1 MNRTWCFSCGDPVSG
16 DGGRLAPLC
25 ERCRVSGRQV
35 DPASLR
41 WVVRT
46 ADGGARGPMSRDG
59 LVDQLVRK
67 ALAPDD
73 QVARVGGRWARL
85 CEHQDFR
92 RYFLPGTD
100 EAAKLGAEQKAD
112 RKVKD
117 SYLNRRRLKVGGA
130 FLAAVGGVSLAVV
143 SSQRGLLVVPQAWV
157 DQAAGLFSGAT
168 DELGGRIE
176 TAVDADK
183 ALADARA
190 ERTIPGAALVKR
202 LQGQWPDLQEPAAL
216 HITRG
221 RIALWRGTHADAQLA
236 REHFG
241 KAVAAAPRDAEAT
254 SGYARAA
261 ARLAYAEPDLVD
273 DMTVAA
279 ERTAA
284 LAPESPAAFLARSEV
299 AVAGGSPDL
308 ALDLVT
314 RCGDPPDVAGMT
326 GAAVDLDCAVATAA
340 LSHNSAAIGILD
352 ERFPGVYPI
361 LLAKAS
367 AAVAS
372 EDVDQAA
379 AVVRPLTQQYP
390 TESAPWRML
399 LAASLP
405 HGDWDAAIEAGERI
419 RALDAERLP
428 QRRQLAELLLKV
440 RGDAAGA
447 LAEYEVLL
455 AHPLTEK
462 LPGRAA
468 LLTDAAAAAVGAGQ
482 AARGLELCDEALEL
496 DSGAPAA
503 VITRSRALMALGKE
517 KAAQATLKDVDLNRV
532 QGNSGARYHVAAAR
546 IFLDNGLARQAVT
559 ELRGAMDADPTWAP
573 VHLVSAQSRLLVG
586 NLGGAIE
593 DIEKVAFLDKFQ
605 ERRRSP
611 LQEVWYPPIDWRPLR
626 KALEAELAQ
635 DARFAARGPAAVA
648 VVAWYADHGDS
659 RRLLERALE
668 AGAEVPGAYAA
679 RAQDLLAQGDFKGAY
694 RHAEQVLSS
703 GHDLTLLYALKGR
716 SLAALGRRAEANAE
730 FRKATDEPHGM
741 AVVQRLIAETR
752 AAEGRTEDARA
763 AWTEVLKL
771 VPDDLPA
778 RAALLDLRRAGQ

>member
-1 MNRTWCFSCGDPVSG
+1 MNRTWCFSCGDPVKG
-16 DGGRLAPLC
+16 DGSRLAPLC
-25 ERCRVSGRQV
+25 ERCRVSGRRV
-35 DPASLR
+35 DPTSLR

-46 ADGGARGPMSRDG
+46 TDGGARGPLSRDA

-67 ALAPDD
+67 ALAPED

-100 EAAKLGAEQKAD
+100 EASKLGAEQKAD

-117 SYLNRRRLKVGGA
+117 RYVQRRRLKIGGGA
-130 FLAAVGGVSLAVV
+130 VAAVGGIALAVV
-143 SSQRGLLVVPQAWV
+143 SSQRGLLVVPESWV
-157 DQAAGLFSGAT
+157 DQASELFSGAT

-190 ERTIPGAALVKR
+190 ERSIPGDDLVAR
-202 LQGQWPDLQEPAAL
+202 LQAQWPTADQPAVL
-216 HITRG
+216 HITLG
-221 RIALWRGTHADAQLA
+221 KAALWRGTQADAEAA

-241 KAVAAAPRDAEAT
+241 RAIAAAPRDPEAT
-254 SGYARAA
+254 SGYARAV
-261 ARLAYAEPDLVD
+261 ARLAYAEPALVD
-273 DMTVAA
+273 DMTIAA

-284 LAPESPAAFLARSEV
+284 LAPESPAALLARSEV
-299 AVAGGSPDL
+299 ALAGGSPDL

-314 RCGDPPDVAGMT
+314 RCGDPPDVAGMV
-326 GAAVDLDCAVATAA
+326 GAAVDLDCAVATAS
-340 LSHNSAAIGILD
+340 LSHNAAAIGILD
-352 ERFPGVYPI
+352 ARFPNVYPI

-372 EDVDQAA
+372 GDVDRAA
-379 AVVRPLTQQYP
+379 AVVRPLTAQYP
-390 TESAPWRML
+390 AESAPWRLVM
-399 LAASLP
+399 AASLP
-405 HGDWDAAIEAGERI
+405 HGDWGTAIEAGERI
-419 RALDAERLP
+419 RSLDAERLP
-428 QRRQLAELLLKV
+428 ERRQLAELLLKV
-440 RGDAAGA
+440 RGDPRGA

-455 AHPLTEK
+455 AHPLTER
-462 LPGRAA
+462 LPRRAA
-468 LLTDAAAAAVGAGQ
+468 LLTDAASAAVGAGDP
-482 AARGLELCDEALEL
+482 ARGLELADAALEL

-532 QGNSGARYHVAAAR
+532 QGNSGARYHVAAAQ

-559 ELRGAMDADPTWAP
+559 ELRGAIDADPNWAP

-605 ERRRSP
+605 DRRRSP
-611 LQEVWYPPIDWRPLR
+611 LQEVWYPAIDWRPLR
-626 KALEAELAQ
+626 KALESEIAQ

-648 VVAWYADHGDS
+648 VVAWYAQHADS
-659 RRLLERALE
+659 GRLLDRALD

-679 RAQDLLAQGDFKGAY
+679 RAQDLLARGDYRGAY
-694 RHAEQVLSS
+694 RHAEQVLS

-716 SLAALGRRAEANAE
+716 SLAAMGRMAEGNAE

-752 AAEGRTEDARA
+752 TAEGRTDDARA
-763 AWTEVLKL
+763 AWSEVLKL